1 MDKNSKI
8 YLAGHH
14 GMIVSALRNSLLANG
29 YTNIVGFPEKSPDL
43 LDTIAVRNF
52 FNKEKPEY
60 VILAEACIG
69 EFHRDEIY
77 RADIIFQNLQI
88 QNTVIGESFRN
99 KVKKLIIL
107 GNISI
112 YPKDVQQPI
121 KEEQLLTSSLN
132 YKNEPY
138 AIAKIAAIKMC
149 ESFNLQYGTN
159 FLVATTANIYGP
171 HDNFDLT
178 ESHVIPALI
187 RKMHLAKSL
196 SKNNW
201 STLQKDL
208 ERRSLNNVNG
218 SSTLDELIF
227 TLHNYGISSHYLELR
242 GSGKPMREFL
252 WSGDLADACIF
263 MLNNVDYTDNCN
275 FNIGTG
281 KEISIK
287 KLAELIADVVGYTGR
302 LKFSTTISD
311 ERMNNLLDVSKIN
324 DKGWKYTTEL
334 EEGIFLLYKWY
345 LNDQV
350 QVNK

>member
-14 GMIVSALRNSLLANG
+14 SMIGSALWNSLQASG
-29 YTNIVGFPEKSPDL
+29 YNNIVGFPEKSPEL
-43 LDTIAVRNF
+43 LDTVAVKKF
-52 FNKEKPEY
+52 FSKEKPEY

-77 RADIIFQNLQI
+77 RADIIFRNLQI
-88 QNTVIGESFRN
+88 QNTIIGECFRN

-112 YPKDVQQPI
+112 YPNDVQQPI

-149 ESFNLQYGTN
+149 ESFNLQYRTN

-171 HDNFDLT
+171 HDNFDLK

-187 RKMHLAKSL
+187 RKIHIAKCL
-196 SKNNW
+196 SENNW

-208 ERRSLNNVNG
+208 ERRSIDNVNG
-218 SSTLDELIF
+218 SSTLDELIS
-227 TLHNYGISSHYLELR
+227 TLQKFGISSHYIELR
-242 GSGKPMREFL
+242 GSGKPMREFM
-252 WSGDLADACIF
+252 WSGDLANACVF
-263 MLNNVDYTDNCN
+263 MLNNVDNTDGCN

-281 KEISIK
+281 KEISIR
-287 KLAELIADVVGYTGR
+287 KLAELVADIIGYSGR
-302 LKFSTTISD
+302 LKFSPSIPN
-311 ERMNNLLDVSKIN
+311 ERMNNLVDITKIN
-324 DKGWKYTTEL
+324 NKGWNYSTDL
-334 EEGIFLLYKWY
+334 EEGIFLLYQWY
-345 LNDQV
+345 LKDQE
-350 QVNK
+350 